1 MVMMQIFARTLTEK
15 TITLDV
21 ESSYTIN
28 NVKAQIQDK
37 EGIPLDQQRLIFA
50 GKQLEDGRTLADYNI
65 QKESILHLALR
76 LRGGMQI
83 FVKTLTG
90 KTITLEVESSDTID
104 NVKAKIQDKEGIPP
118 DQQRLIFAGKQL
130 EDGRTLADYNIQ
142 KESTLHLVLRLRGG
156 MQIFVKTL
164 TGKTITLEV
173 ESSDTIDNV
182 KAKIQDKEG
191 IPPDQQR
198 LIFAGKQ
205 LEDGRTL
212 ADYNIQKESTLHLVL
227 RLRGGM
233 QIFVKTLTGKTITLE
248 VESSDTIDNVKA
260 KIQDKE
266 GIPPD
271 QQRLIFAG
279 KQLEDGR
286 TLADYNIQKEST
298 LHLVLRLRGG
308 MQIFV
313 KTLTGKTITLEVESS
328 DTIDNVKAKIQD
340 KEGIPPD
347 QQRLIFA
354 GKQLEDG
361 RTLADYNIQKE
372 STLHLVL
379 RLRGG
384 MQIFVKTLTGKTI
397 TLEVESSDTIDN
409 VKAKIQDKEGIV
421 PDQQRLIFAG
431 KQLEDGRT
439 LADYNIQK
447 ESTLHLVLR
456 SAHSPAKTS
465 TGVDVNPNTSLPRR
479 LLPPDGLPDRAR
491 FSIYSTPEYLG
502 LLVQLLDCSEAWGL
516 LLASQFR
523 NLFELPVA
531 RCSYSAKLI
540 HGKLSRQL
548 LTQRRHMVGFLSA
561 SRSVNFTSPLVL
573 FVLFGEKRVVTVSE
587 VIHMLRDDNN
597 SESQKRF
604 STWKK
609 LSLALI
615 VLVDGVVV
623 CSNKKLGRVT
633 SFFVEMLH
641 EIEFFMNYPWGRVAF
656 EATMGRFGLSILQK
670 DPIGE
675 LKTRLFQ
682 RSSCC
687 YGPIVDLSR
696 TILLRE
702 TDVLDAEY
710 NPNLLEEYTLYHS
723 EPLNEDLS
731 WPDEVVDLRVE
742 LIISVINQKHLSKP
756 DIWPIHDIPFHPT
769 VSEGKNSAIPS
780 QAPSA
785 QDQEFDGAP
794 LESHEVVVDPLPSP
808 NKPASKKTK
817 EKPQYSAAA
826 PPLPQSAPK
835 NTDKKIHTNV
845 DASQAGVGSSSS
857 ECLGD
862 KSQQSKPRYPHSETS
877 KSKAKKKKENPVSR
891 KHKREEVT
899 SLSSGS
905 SSSGLKHGLSGDIPI
920 GKDAE
925 TTPKY
930 AACDDTWD
938 LYGTAKSISEVSLF
952 R

>member
-1 MVMMQIFARTLTEK
+1 MVLMQIFARTLTEK

-340 KEGIPPD
+340 KEGI
-347 QQRLIFA
+347 
-354 GKQLEDG
+354 
-361 RTLADYNIQKE
+361 
-372 STLHLVL
+372 
-379 RLRGG
+379 
-384 MQIFVKTLTGKTI
+384 
-397 TLEVESSDTIDN
+397 
-409 VKAKIQDKEGIV
+409 V

-447 ESTLHLVLR
+447 ESTLHLVLPASVSG

-479 LLPPDGLPDRAR
+479 LLPPDGLPDQAR
-491 FSIYSTPEYLG
+491 FNIYSTPEYLG

-516 LLASQFR
+516 LLASQFK

-548 LTQRRHMVGFLSA
+548 LTQRRQMVGFLSA

-656 EATMGRFGLSILQK
+656 EATMGRRIK
-670 DPIGE
+670 DSADFRNFI
-675 LKTRLFQ
+675 Q
-682 RSSCC
+682 R
-687 YGPIVDLSR
+687 PIVDLSR

-780 QAPSA
+780 LAPSA

-862 KSQQSKPRYPHSETS
+862 NSQHSKPRYPHSETS

-905 SSSGLKHGLSGDIPI
+905 SSSGLKHGLSGDILI

-938 LYGTAKSISEVSLF
+938 LYGTAKSISEVIPDSHEASASADCKYQNLSSIVAASF
-952 R
+952 CNGNEE

>member
-65 QKESILHLALR
+65 QKESTVHLALR

-447 ESTLHLVLR
+447 ESTLHLVLPASVSG

-465 TGVDVNPNTSLPRR
+465 TGVDVNPNISLPRR

-540 HGKLSRQL
+540 HEDHQDHAYLSVWNQ
-548 LTQRRHMVGFLSA
+548 
-561 SRSVNFTSPLVL
+561 
-573 FVLFGEKRVVTVSE
+573 LFGEKRVVTVSE

-615 VLVDGVVV
+615 VLVDGVV
-623 CSNKKLGRVT
+623 
-633 SFFVEMLH
+633 
-641 EIEFFMNYPWGRVAF
+641 
-656 EATMGRFGLSILQK
+656 
-670 DPIGE
+670 
-675 LKTRLFQ
+675 
-682 RSSCC
+682 
-687 YGPIVDLSR
+687 
-696 TILLRE
+696 
-702 TDVLDAEY
+702 
-710 NPNLLEEYTLYHS
+710 LLEEYTLYHS

-857 ECLGD
+857 EFITHLGLSD
-862 KSQQSKPRYPHSETS
+862 LKAWISQQFCDIRYNINDDIL
-877 KSKAKKKKENPVSR
+877 KI
-891 KHKREEVT
+891 
-899 SLSSGS
+899 
-905 SSSGLKHGLSGDIPI
+905 SSSGLKHGLSGHIPI

-938 LYGTAKSISEVSLF
+938 LYGTAKSISECVADVTTNVLCLGQMTILKILSL
-952 R
+952 RKN